1 MTSNELT
8 VLDYPCL
15 QTESCSTVEPQY
27 NGMSR
32 EQ

>member
-8 VLDYPCL
+8 VLDYPFL

-27 NGMSR
+27 NDMPR